1 MAAGRLRRGSV
12 HLQQEGRLPEIP
24 GPADTKKSP
33 RSQVRVRIE
42 SDRASVAR
50 LVRAQFDSGRRL
62 ILRGRPGHRRRRA
75 KLNSACA
82 TKASVSGWPRD
93 VIAEPRLSL
102 RASFALS
109 LCPKWRPT
117 ADEDG
122 HYSFA
127 VAL

>member
-33 RSQVRVRIE
+33 RSLVRVRIE

-75 KLNSACA
+75 KLSSACKGIGKRMA
-82 TKASVSGWPRD
+82 SRRYRGTSIKASGEFR
-93 VIAEPRLSL
+93 
-102 RASFALS
+102 SFTL
-109 LCPKWRPT
+109 PKWRGA

-127 VAL
+127 